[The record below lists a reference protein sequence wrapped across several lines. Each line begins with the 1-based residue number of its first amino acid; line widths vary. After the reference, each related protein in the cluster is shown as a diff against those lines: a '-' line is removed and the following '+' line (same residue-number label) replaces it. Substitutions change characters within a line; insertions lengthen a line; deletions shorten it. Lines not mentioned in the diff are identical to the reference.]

1 MDIFTFIIIFLFGTI
16 IGSFLN
22 VVIFR
27 LNTGKS
33 IAKGSSICMTCNRD
47 LRWYELVP
55 IFSFL
60 IQGGKCRR
68 CKESISSQYP
78 LVEFLTGVVFVLIAY
93 HFLPTLLFSA
103 SLYLFLIVL
112 YAFVFSLLIV
122 IGVYDIRH
130 KVIPDKLVYLYAFIS
145 FLSIFVNTLGY
156 GSLFVLPSLSHIIAG
171 PIIALPFALIWYLS
185 GGKWMGL
192 GDAKLMLGLGFM
204 LGLPLGASSL
214 VLAFWIG
221 AIVGLFIMFFSRH
234 LPDGKV
240 GKISMKTEIPF
251 APFLIISAF
260 IVFLFNL
267 DIFALA
273 SIFQFN

>member
-1 MDIFTFIIIFLFGTI
+1 MNTLAFIIIFLFGTI

-33 IAKGSSICMTCNRD
+33 IAKGRSICMTCNRD

-55 IFSFL
+55 LFSFL
-60 IQGGKCRR
+60 IQRGKCLR
-68 CKESISSQYP
+68 CKESISYQYP
-78 LVEFLTGVVFVLIAY
+78 LVEFITGISFVLIAY
-93 HFLPTLLFSA
+93 HFLPALLFSS
-103 SLYLFLIVL
+103 SLYLFLVVL
-112 YAFVFSLLIV
+112 YAFLFSLLIV
-122 IGVYDIRH
+122 IGVYDVRH
-130 KVIPDKLVYLYAFIS
+130 KVIPDQLVYLYTFIS
-145 FLSIFVNTLGY
+145 FFSIFL
-156 GSLFVLPSLSHIIAG
+156 SPSFSHFIAG

-185 GGKWMGL
+185 SGKWMGL

-204 LGLPLGASSL
+204 LGLPLGVSSL

-221 AIVGLFIMFFSRH
+221 AVVGLLIMFFSRS
-234 LPDGKV
+234 KV
-240 GKISMKTEIPF
+240 NMKTEIPF

-267 DIFALA
+267 DIYTLSSLF
-273 SIFQFN
+273 

>member
-1 MDIFTFIIIFLFGTI
+1 MNILIFVCIFLFGTI

-60 IQGGKCRR
+60 IQAGKCRR
-68 CKESISSQYP
+68 CKESISCQYP
-78 LVEFLTGVVFVLIAY
+78 LVEFITGVVFVLIAY
-93 HFLPTLLFSA
+93 HFLPTLLFSPT
-103 SLYLFLIVL
+103 SYLFLVVL
-112 YAFVFSLLIV
+112 YAFLFSLLIV

-130 KVIPDKLVYLYAFIS
+130 KVIPDKLVYLYTFVS
-145 FLSIFVNTLGY
+145 FLSILL
-156 GSLFVLPSLSHIIAG
+156 SPSLSHIIAG

-185 GGKWMGL
+185 DGKWMGL

-221 AIVGLFIMFFSRH
+221 AVVGLLIMFLSRH
-234 LPDGKV
+234 IPLGKA
-240 GKISMKTEIPF
+240 GKISMTTEIPF